1 MENVEELCDHLCI
14 LKQGHSLFAGSLLD
28 LKKQY
33 GKVKL
38 RLRTDYPL
46 DALAALEGVE
56 EATAFRDEYMITL
69 QDERYAKAIFDI
81 VSNGQFI
88 EKFSL
93 DYLSL
98 DEIFKHK
105 VGGTHV

>member
-1 MENVEELCDHLCI
+1 V
-14 LKQGHSLFAGSLLD
+14 SLFSGSLLD

-33 GKVKL
+33 GKTKL
-38 RLRTDYPL
+38 TIRTEIPREV
-46 DALAALEGVE
+46 LAGLHGVRDIQVGKDHYTLTLE
-56 EATAFRDEYMITL
+56 DES
-69 QDERYAKAIFDI
+69 YAQSIFDY
-81 VSNGQFI
+81 VSNGKYI

-98 DEIFKHK
+98 DEIFKDK